1 MGEENES
8 TALAV
13 VETTTITLG
22 VSTMAIENNLALWDV
37 LLTSRRGKSKEETS
51 PVAVDDEQDDHD
63 ASLIFFLVL
72 AVLKKNSDT
81 LLMLQGLELS
91 AELVKVM
98 TFQTTETET
107 EVFVDGT
114 ADSGGCDDNDN
125 CEIQEGG
132 VYVQNWRAIALCMRE
147 TTPAS
152 VVEGLQSAEDE
163 AFEQALEMRQRSML
177 LKMEKRLTIEAEDH
191 MCAVEAE
198 RQRKEEVAN
207 YEMHKTRLE
216 KFYTKYCPEKSGSE
230 DRILKTY
237 EGRLELLDQRLK
249 KKYGTGFRP
258 VISKIKSKLGT
269 NTGGKDIDSDTDD
282 EKMIVNG
289 FSDVSVQVSCNDILP
304 SLCGVVSNF
313 TPNTTSRIDSSVTLK
328 YFIVDCR
335 SDERANTEGRFP
347 TAKIMSPEVLM
358 GPDRMQQLVDVLESF
373 RGAIHICIMGEGYSS
388 LPSLYNQ
395 DDDLLVDTLLEE
407 DKSRTNNCALFF
419 CQEGI
424 PVHLYPRWRF
434 FFSTFLAMS
443 KGAGP

>member
-13 VETTTITLG
+13 VETTTTTLG

-51 PVAVDDEQDDHD
+51 PVAVDDEQD

-98 TFQTTETET
+98 TFQTTGTET

-114 ADSGGCDDNDN
+114 ADSGGCDNDNDN
-125 CEIQEGG
+125 CKIQEGG

-163 AFEQALEMRQRSML
+163 AFEQGLEMRQRSML
-177 LKMEKRLTIEAEDH
+177 LKMEKRLTIEAEEH

-249 KKYGTGFRP
+249 KST
-258 VISKIKSKLGT
+258 
-269 NTGGKDIDSDTDD
+269 
-282 EKMIVNG
+282 
-289 FSDVSVQVSCNDILP
+289 
-304 SLCGVVSNF
+304 
-313 TPNTTSRIDSSVTLK
+313 
-328 YFIVDCR
+328 
-335 SDERANTEGRFP
+335 ERG
-347 TAKIMSPEVLM
+347 L
-358 GPDRMQQLVDVLESF
+358 
-373 RGAIHICIMGEGYSS
+373 
-388 LPSLYNQ
+388 
-395 DDDLLVDTLLEE
+395 DL
-407 DKSRTNNCALFF
+407 SYR
-419 CQEGI
+419 
-424 PVHLYPRWRF
+424 R
-434 FFSTFLAMS
+434 
-443 KGAGP
+443 